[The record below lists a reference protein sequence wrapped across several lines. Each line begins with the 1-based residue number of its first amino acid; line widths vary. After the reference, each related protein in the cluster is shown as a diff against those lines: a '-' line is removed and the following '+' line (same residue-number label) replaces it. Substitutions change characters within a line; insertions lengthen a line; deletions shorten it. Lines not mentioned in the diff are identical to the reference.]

1 MRKREKVSSR
11 SKIFLFLSKNGRKVH
26 RRTFLKLLNGGE
38 NGRTKQGFKTRKE
51 TYPFLRNMY
60 QMKKIHKYISG
71 KRVFTLKFNF
81 NI

>member
-1 MRKREKVSSR
+1 MRKREKVTSR

-26 RRTFLKLLNGGE
+26 RRTLLKLLNGGE

-60 QMKKIHKYISG
+60 
-71 KRVFTLKFNF
+71 
-81 NI
+81 